1 MKGNS
6 GRGPWPPNFWSAV
19 TGHRFSLELKERAAT
34 SRSIPKTMQLKIVV
48 LPGDGVGPE
57 VIEQAVL
64 VLREIANIHG
74 HNFQFTEHDAG
85 GMAIKRWGSP
95 LPGAT
100 LDACL
105 GAGAVLLGAV
115 GSPDFDHLPADQRPE
130 AGLLQLRRAL
140 GGFANLRPISS
151 FQALAGASPL
161 RREIIEGV
169 DILFVREL
177 LGGLYFGEPRGLIS
191 QNGSSSAFNTMRYTV
206 SEIERVARVA
216 FAAAGRRRG
225 KVTSVDKAN
234 VLETSQLWR
243 QTVARVAL
251 EYPQVTLDHLYVDAA
266 AMHIITNPKRFDVIL
281 TENLFG
287 DILSDEASVISGS
300 LGMLASGTVG
310 GAVDLYEP
318 VHGSAPDIAGKGIA
332 NPLGAIASAAMLLR
346 ETGGLEDE
354 AMEIDEAIGAVL
366 AAGYRTM
373 DIAPGTSGQL
383 IGTVEMGQLVAEAVA
398 EIANM
403 RHAYHAV

>member
-1 MKGNS
+1 
-6 GRGPWPPNFWSAV
+6 
-19 TGHRFSLELKERAAT
+19 
-34 SRSIPKTMQLKIVV
+34 MQVKIVV

-57 VIEQAVL
+57 VIAQAVL
-64 VLREIANIHG
+64 VLREIANLHG
-74 HNFQFTEHDAG
+74 HNFQFSEHDAG
-85 GMAIKRWGSP
+85 GMAIRRWGSP
-95 LPGAT
+95 LPQPT
-100 LDACL
+100 LDACI
-105 GAGAVLLGAV
+105 GADAVLLGAV
-115 GSPDFDHLPADQRPE
+115 GSPEFDELAPDKRPE
-130 AGLLQLRRAL
+130 AGLLLLRRTL

-151 FQALAGASPL
+151 FRALAGASPL
-161 RREIIEGV
+161 RREIIEGA

-206 SEIERVARVA
+206 SEIERVARIA
-216 FAAAGRRRG
+216 FAAAERRRG
-225 KVTSVDKAN
+225 KLTSVDKAN

-243 QTVARVAL
+243 QTVSRVAL
-251 EYPQVTLDHLYVDAA
+251 EYPSVDLDHLYVDAA
-266 AMHIITNPKRFDVIL
+266 AMHIITNPRRFDVIL

-346 ETGGLEDE
+346 QTAGLEDE
-354 AMEIDEAIGAVL
+354 AAEIELAIQAVL
-366 AAGYRTM
+366 DAGYRTS
-373 DIAPGTSGQL
+373 DIAAGTSGHL
-383 IGTVEMGQLVAEAVA
+383 IDTAGMGQLVAEAIV
-398 EIANM
+398 EIADM